1 MTHLTEEQL
10 VLAFYG
16 EHGRDHLA
24 RCEACRAAYERLE
37 AVLAHADALD
47 VPERGPEYGREVWA
61 RIAPRLDEPRPR
73 SAWWQ
78 ALFVPRRWAVAG
90 AMAAVIVGAFFAG
103 RFWPYHAPAPARQ
116 QPLAAETRERILVVS
131 LGEHLDRSQMVLLEL
146 VNAQSGGEM
155 DMSAKQQR
163 ADDLVSANRLFRQA
177 AAYSGDFGTAE
188 VLEDLE
194 RVLLEIA
201 RGPSRLSS
209 QQFEHLRGRIEAQG
223 IMFKVR
229 VIDSKLR
236 TRSSAL

>member
-1 MTHLTEEQL
+1 MRHLTEEQL

-24 RCEACRAAYERLE
+24 DCEACRAAYERLE
-37 AVLAHADALD
+37 ALLAQADSLE

-61 RIAPRLDEPRPR
+61 RLAPRLDEPRPR

-78 ALFVPRRWAVAG
+78 SLFVPRSWAIAG
-90 AMAAVIVGAFFAG
+90 AMAVLIAGAFFAG
-103 RFWPYHAPAPARQ
+103 RFWPYAAPAPA
-116 QPLAAETRERILVVS
+116 QPLAAQTRNRILVVS

-146 VNAQSGGEM
+146 VNAQPGREI
-155 DMSAKQQR
+155 DMTAEQER
-163 ADDLVSANRLFRQA
+163 ADDLVAANRLYRQA
-177 AAYSGDFGTAE
+177 ASYSGDQGTAE

-209 QQFEHLRGRIEAQG
+209 EEFEALRERIEAQG

>member
-1 MTHLTEEQL
+1 MKHLTEEQL

-16 EHGRDHLA
+16 EDGRDHLA
-24 RCEACRAAYERLE
+24 HCEACRAAYERLE
-37 AVLAHADALD
+37 AVLAHADALE

-78 ALFVPRRWAVAG
+78 ALFVPRRWAVAA
-90 AMAAVIVGAFFAG
+90 AMATLLIGAFFAG
-103 RFWPYHAPAPARQ
+103 RFWPYQQPAPA
-116 QPLAAETRERILVVS
+116 QPLAAQTRERILVVA

-146 VNAQSGGEM
+146 VNAQPGGEM
-155 DMSAKQQR
+155 DMTAEQQR
-163 ADDLVSANRLFRQA
+163 ADDLVSANRLYRQA
-177 AAYSGDFGTAE
+177 ATYSGDFGTAE

-201 RGPSRLSS
+201 RGPSRLTS
-209 QQFEHLRGRIEAQG
+209 QEFESLRGRIEAQG
-223 IMFKVR
+223 IVFKVR